1 MSSLDGWKGLFRLGH
16 SRRRVE
22 EEVDD
27 EVRFHMEGLVERYVE
42 GGMSQDQA
50 RARVR
55 SEFGDPDAIRAELAA
70 LGWKTRRRTLRRELA
85 DSFVQDLRMGFRQMR
100 RRPGF
105 ATVVILT
112 LGLGIGA
119 NSAVFS
125 VLRSVVLTP
134 LPYPEPD
141 RLMTVWT
148 PWEGYRFN
156 PLSEPDW
163 ADLRDGSRSF
173 QAWGVYEA
181 QSLNL
186 SGDGEPE
193 QVSGVRL
200 SATVLQAL
208 GAQAVQGR
216 LFLPEETEAPIAR
229 VAVVSHGLW
238 QRRFG
243 SDPQLLGRGILIDQ
257 EPWTVIG
264 ILPKGFRFPDWG
276 GLTDPDVYLPVSL
289 EPATADRGSYY
300 LRVLGRLGE
309 GRSPE
314 QAEEDLGAIAA
325 RLAARYPETNGHR
338 VVQVVPLREIVLG
351 EAAGRLWILL
361 GVTGLVLLLACSNV
375 AGLLVA
381 RNLGRKAEM
390 AVRASLGAGRHR
402 LTRQLLTET
411 LALAFLGGGTGLL
424 LAWRGTDLLTR
435 ILPASLLAGAEI
447 RVDGLVV
454 SAALGATL
462 LTTLLTGAIPALV
475 APMEDSSS
483 TLRDGSR
490 TFTPGRA
497 RGRVM
502 GFMVM
507 AQLAL
512 AFVLVDGAGLML
524 QSLRKA
530 TALQELNDP
539 GQVLVAGYRQPGEE
553 GEELFLPDPF
563 LEELLRR
570 VRGLPGVREAGAA
583 TTLPLEGLWTSDILA
598 EGEAY
603 DPDTDVPST
612 HMVPASPG
620 YFRAMGIRILAGRD
634 LAPEDLTEG
643 ALGVVVNE
651 AFVARHWPGEDPLG
665 KRIRGNAPSDPW
677 LEAVVVGMVEDVRQS
692 GLEIPAESGMYLP
705 FFPPFQTSRWLAIR
719 TDGDP
724 LSLVPTLRQTLSELD
739 PYRPLTQVFTA
750 QDLYERA
757 ARGRSSTTL
766 IFGMF
771 ALVALAL
778 AAAGTFGVMSFSARQ
793 RFREMGVRVAL
804 GATRGEV
811 VWLLLRMGLSLSVV
825 GAGIGLLG
833 VLGASRILESLLY
846 GVGTL
851 NPVFM
856 VASGV
861 SLGLVAAAASGLPAF
876 RASRVDP
883 VEVIRSE

>member
-1 MSSLDGWKGLFRLGH
+1 
-16 SRRRVE
+16 
-22 EEVDD
+22 
-27 EVRFHMEGLVERYVE
+27 MEGLVDRYVA
-42 GGMSQDQA
+42 GGMSEEEA
-50 RARVR
+50 RRRTRRRFV
-55 SEFGDPDAIRAELAA
+55 DPDATRAELAA
-70 LGWKTRRRTLRRELA
+70 KAWRARRRTLRRELA
-85 DSFVQDLRMGFRQMR
+85 DSFIQDLRMGLRQMR

-105 ATVVILT
+105 AAVVILT

-156 PLSEPDW
+156 PLSAPDW

-173 QAWGVYEA
+173 QAWGVYESH
-181 QSLNL
+181 SLNL

-193 QVSGVRL
+193 EVTGIRL
-200 SATVLQAL
+200 SASVFRAL
-208 GAQAVQGR
+208 GAETAQGR
-216 LFLPEETEAPIAR
+216 LFLPAETGAPGAR

-243 SDPQLLGRGILIDQ
+243 SDPHLLGRGILINQ

-264 ILPKGFRFPDWG
+264 ILPKEFRFPDWG
-276 GLTDPDVYLPVSL
+276 GLTDPDVYLPVL
-289 EPATADRGSYY
+289 LDPATADRGSYY

-309 GRSPE
+309 GRSRE
-314 QAEEDLGAIAA
+314 QAQDELGAIAA
-325 RLAARYPETNGHR
+325 RLAATYPETNGHR

-351 EAAGRLWILL
+351 DSPDRLWILL
-361 GVTGLVLLLACSNV
+361 GVTGLILLLACSNV

-381 RNLGRKAEM
+381 RNLGRGAEL

-411 LALAFLGGGTGLL
+411 LALALLGGGAGLL

-454 SAALGATL
+454 SATLGATV
-462 LTTLLTGAIPALV
+462 LTTLLTGVIPALV
-475 APMEDSSS
+475 APLEGSAS

-490 TFTPGRA
+490 TFTPSRA

-502 GFMVM
+502 GFMVV

-530 TALQELNDP
+530 TALQELDDP
-539 GQVLVAGYRQPGEE
+539 GQVLVAGYLQTRE
-553 GEELFLPDPF
+553 GNDQIILPDSF

-570 VRGLPGVREAGAA
+570 LRGIPGVRKAGAT
-583 TTLPLEGLWTSDILA
+583 TTLPLQGLWTSDILA

-603 DPDTDVPST
+603 DPDADVPST
-612 HMVPASPG
+612 HMVPVSDG
-620 YFRAMGIRILAGRD
+620 YFEAMGIGLLAGRD

-651 AFVARHWPGEDPLG
+651 SFATRHWPGEVALG
-665 KRIRGNAPSDPW
+665 KRIRANAPSDPW
-677 LEAVVVGMVEDVRQS
+677 LEAVVVGVVEDVRQR
-692 GLEIPAESGMYLP
+692 GLETPAEGSMYLP
-705 FFPPFQTSRWLAIR
+705 FFPPFQTSRWVAIR
-719 TDGDP
+719 TVGDP
-724 LSLVPTLRQTLSELD
+724 LSLVPTLRQTFSELD
-739 PYRPLTQVFTA
+739 PNRPLTQVFTA
-750 QDLYERA
+750 EDLYERA

-793 RFREMGVRVAL
+793 RFREMGVRIAL

-811 VWLLLRMGLSLSVV
+811 VWLLLRMGLTLSIV
-825 GAGIGLLG
+825 GTGIGLLG

-846 GVGTL
+846 GVGSL

-861 SLGLVAAAASGLPAF
+861 TLGIVAAAAAGLPAF